1 MLIGASESLLLIVD
15 AQERLA
21 PAVAESAV
29 VVERISLLLRA
40 ARLLD
45 VPVLVTEHYP
55 KGIGGTV
62 EPLAA
67 LLEPGERFEKI
78 HFSAA
83 AEPGFLERVAATGRT
98 RIVACGM
105 ETHVCVQQTVLGL
118 VGAGFRCCLA
128 ADAAGSRRETDRA
141 LAVERM
147 RGHGVEIVT
156 SEMVMFEW
164 LHRAGT
170 PLFKDVLKLIR

>member
-1 MLIGASESLLLIVD
+1 MLIRASESLLLIVD

-21 PAVAESAV
+21 PAVAESPSVIA
-29 VVERISLLLRA
+29 RIGLLLRA
-40 ARLLD
+40 ARLFD
-45 VPVLVTEHYP
+45 VPVLATEHYSA
-55 KGIGGTV
+55 GIGGTV

-67 LLEPGERFEKI
+67 LLRDGERFEKI
-78 HFSAA
+78 HFSAP
-83 AEPGFLERVAATGRT
+83 AEPGFLDTIAATGRR

-105 ETHVCVQQTVLGL
+105 ETHVCVLQTVLGL
-118 VGAGFRCCLA
+118 RQAGFDCCLA

-141 LAVERM
+141 LGIERM

-156 SEMVMFEW
+156 SEMVVFEW

-170 PLFKDVLKLIR
+170 PVFKEALKLIR